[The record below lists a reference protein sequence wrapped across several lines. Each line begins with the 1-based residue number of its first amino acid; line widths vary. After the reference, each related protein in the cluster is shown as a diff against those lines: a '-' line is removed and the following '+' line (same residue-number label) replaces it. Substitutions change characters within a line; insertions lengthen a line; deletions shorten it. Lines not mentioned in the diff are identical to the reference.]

1 MFKILILLNKF
12 VTLLIHKYILNHG
25 LHRNST
31 FHMFFYNSAKKP
43 DGRIRST
50 RHFLYYLIQ
59 SLYCSRNFFNPS
71 FSL

>member
-43 DGRIRST
+43 DAAYAAPGIFCT
-50 RHFLYYLIQ
+50 T
-59 SLYCSRNFFNPS
+59 
-71 FSL
+71 

>member
-31 FHMFFYNSAKKP
+31 FHMFFTTLLKNRMPHTQHPAFSVLL
-43 DGRIRST
+43 DT
-50 RHFLYYLIQ
+50 VFVLFTEFL
-59 SLYCSRNFFNPS
+59 
-71 FSL
+71 